1 MKRYKKLLVLLG
13 VLLLVCGATV
23 LVSRVEE
30 KKENIR
36 TAGETILAVDPETVD
51 SLSWKF
57 EETELSFH
65 KEEDGS
71 WVYDADAA
79 FPVDEEKI
87 AGMLETFRAFT
98 AAFVIEDVEDYGQY
112 GLTEPQCT
120 VTFTAGEDRYTVKL
134 GDYSKMDSQ
143 RYASLDDG
151 RAYLMKED
159 PLETFQAELPEVVK
173 NDEIP
178 QFGKPRKVSVSGV
191 DSYEFTR
198 FEEENGKSYC
208 AEDIYF
214 TSDGRALDT
223 GRVENYLSALENLN
237 LGEYVTYNVTEES
250 LKDYGLDA
258 PELTLTVD
266 YDKDSGEA
274 ATFTL
279 ALSRDPAEDDSSE
292 TFTAYLRIGESQL
305 VYKLEKSDYKAL
317 MAASYNDLRH
327 QELLSADFGCIT
339 QMDVVLDGER
349 YSITSEGEGDGK
361 TWYFGEQEI
370 DISELRSAMANLTA
384 EDFTEEAPTQKQEA
398 ALTVHLANETFPEVE
413 LGLYRYDGDNCIATL
428 DGQPLCFIGRVYVVD
443 LQEAINR
450 IVMGSVNVEAE

>member
-13 VLLLVCGATV
+13 VLLIVCGATV
-23 LVSRVEE
+23 LVGRMEE

-36 TAGETILAVDPETVD
+36 TAGETILAVDPEAVD

-65 KEEDGS
+65 KEEGGS
-71 WVYDADAA
+71 WVYDGDAA

-98 AAFVIEDVEDYGQY
+98 AAFVIEDVQDYSQY

-120 VTFTAGEDRYTVKL
+120 VTFTAGEDSHTVKL
-134 GDYSKMDSQ
+134 GDYSQMDSQ

-151 RAYLMKED
+151 RAYLLKED
-159 PLETFQAELPEVVK
+159 PLETFQAELPDVVK

-178 QFGKPRKVSVSGV
+178 EFGQPNKVTISGV

-198 FEEENGKSYC
+198 LEEENGKSYC

-214 TSDGRALDT
+214 TSDDQALDT
-223 GRVENYLSALENLN
+223 GRVKNYLSALEALE
-237 LGEYVTYNVTEES
+237 LGEYVTYDVTEEA

-258 PELTLTVD
+258 PELALTVD
-266 YDKDSGEA
+266 YDGENGEA
-274 ATFTL
+274 AAFAL
-279 ALSRDPAEDDSSE
+279 ALSRDPAEDEDSE

-327 QELLSADFGCIT
+327 QELLSADFGDIT
-339 QMDVVLDGER
+339 QMDVTLDGEN
-349 YSITSEGEGDGK
+349 YAITSEGEGDEK
-361 TWYFGEQEI
+361 KWYFGEQEV

-384 EDFTEEAPTQKQEA
+384 EDFTEETPTQKQEA

-428 DGQPLCFIGRVYVVD
+428 DGQTVCLIGRVYVVD

>member
-13 VLLLVCGATV
+13 VLLIVCGATV
-23 LVSRVEE
+23 LVGRMEE

-36 TAGETILAVDPETVD
+36 TAGETILAVDPEAVD

-65 KEEDGS
+65 KEEGGS
-71 WVYDADAA
+71 WVYDGDAA

-98 AAFVIEDVEDYGQY
+98 AAFVIEDVQDYSQY

-120 VTFTAGEDRYTVKL
+120 VTFTAGEDSHTVKL
-134 GDYSKMDSQ
+134 GDYSQMDSQ

-151 RAYLMKED
+151 RAYLLKED
-159 PLETFQAELPEVVK
+159 PLETFQAELPDVVK

-178 QFGKPRKVSVSGV
+178 EFGQPNKVTISGV

-208 AEDIYF
+208 ADDIYF
-214 TSDGRALDT
+214 TADNRALDT
-223 GRVENYLSALENLN
+223 GRVETYLSALEALE
-237 LGEYVTYNVTEES
+237 LGEYVTYDVTEEA

-258 PELTLTVD
+258 PELALTVD
-266 YDKDSGEA
+266 YDGENGEA
-274 ATFTL
+274 AAFAL
-279 ALSRDPAEDDSSE
+279 ALSRDPAEDEDSE

-327 QELLSADFGCIT
+327 QELLSADFGDIA
-339 QMDVVLDGER
+339 QMDVTLDGEN
-349 YSITSEGEGDGK
+349 YTITSEGEGDEK
-361 TWYFGEQEI
+361 KWYFGEQEI

-384 EDFTEEAPTQKQEA
+384 EDFTEEPPTQKQEV
-398 ALTVHLANETFPEVE
+398 ALTIHLANETFPEVE

-428 DGQPLCFIGRVYVVD
+428 DGQTVCLIGRVYVVD

-450 IVMGSVNVEAE
+450 IVMGSVNVEEE